1 MWAHFQE
8 TVSLGNFKTLTY
20 LSFLMA
26 EMWEAAERGNQEEL
40 LSLLSLGLVFCEQA
54 ANEQGHTR
62 LAWLLT
68 CREDPPFAVVEQ
80 RKAPR
85 AEVPHGMPADPRWIA
100 TQLDYLRDVETIQGS
115 HHQLLGSRP
124 RHAERERAPRR
135 QEPAGTSFGFRWVCD
150 CFSALYTPPEIFGQL
165 PHPVIELHCKVFSSI
180 IFELCLAKLHHTVAV
195 LHS

>member
-1 MWAHFQE
+1 MGP
-8 TVSLGNFKTLTY
+8 LPGNRIFGQLQDADVPVILDGRDVGGGRTGKPGG
-20 LSFLMA
+20 
-26 EMWEAAERGNQEEL
+26 AAQPFEF
-40 LSLLSLGLVFCEQA
+40 GLVFCEQA